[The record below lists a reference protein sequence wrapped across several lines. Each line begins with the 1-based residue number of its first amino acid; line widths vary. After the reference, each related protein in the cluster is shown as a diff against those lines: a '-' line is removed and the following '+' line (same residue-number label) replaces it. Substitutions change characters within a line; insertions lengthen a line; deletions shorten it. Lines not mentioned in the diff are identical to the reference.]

1 MPKHNITNVVKITDK
16 STMTDL
22 SESKAKKRNIVI
34 KFLAD
39 QVIGGTVNSLAF
51 IAFFAFIDG
60 RDVTPA
66 VKNEFWPMRVASLKL
81 WPAVSAIT
89 VAVQQAIHVD
99 NPGIFRCHCSITRLF
114 RQSIGSSKFESF

>member
-1 MPKHNITNVVKITDK
+1 
-16 STMTDL
+16 MTDL

-60 RDVTPA
+60 RDVTSA

-89 VAVQQAIHVD
+89 VAV
-99 NPGIFRCHCSITRLF
+99 
-114 RQSIGSSKFESF
+114 